1 MKRKLRQRYEKTL
14 DELTL
19 MSNKFAMEVFKHK
32 ECAEHLLRTLLKDE
46 IIRLRRVEV
55 EKTLTN
61 MWGKGVRLDVMGVG
75 TTGDVYEAEIQ
86 NNLSEA
92 SVNRASYNG
101 ALMAMHTIKKG
112 IKFKKKKR
120 YRRFRVVFIT
130 DGDALGNG
138 QRENHVSYSCK
149 KNMIKVDAGADIHY
163 FNTQIQD
170 DSPIGKIMH
179 DFHTANVDDMQDEVL
194 KKYVGYYKRTPKGRK
209 HMCKIMDK
217 IHRDGE
223 RAGFRKGEKR
233 KSKMIAISLY
243 ESGMPIQ
250 EIMKHTR
257 ESEQQIRK
265 WVMHA

>member
-120 YRRFRVVFIT
+120 YRRFHVMFIT
-130 DGDALGNG
+130 D
-138 QRENHVSYSCK
+138 
-149 KNMIKVDAGADIHY
+149 VDAGADIHY

-257 ESEQQIRK
+257 ESE
-265 WVMHA
+265 

>member
-1 MKRKLRQRYEKTL
+1 MKRKLRQRYEKTI

-32 ECAEHLLRTLLKDE
+32 ECTEHLLRTLLKDE
-46 IIRLRRVEV
+46 IIRLRGVEV

-120 YRRFRVVFIT
+120 YRRFHVVFIT

-149 KNMIKVDAGADIHY
+149 K
-163 FNTQIQD
+163 T
-170 DSPIGKIMH
+170 
-179 DFHTANVDDMQDEVL
+179 
-194 KKYVGYYKRTPKGRK
+194 
-209 HMCKIMDK
+209 
-217 IHRDGE
+217 
-223 RAGFRKGEKR
+223 
-233 KSKMIAISLY
+233 
-243 ESGMPIQ
+243 
-250 EIMKHTR
+250 
-257 ESEQQIRK
+257 
-265 WVMHA
+265 

>member
-120 YRRFRVVFIT
+120 YRRFHVMFIT
-130 DGDALGNG
+130 D
-138 QRENHVSYSCK
+138 
-149 KNMIKVDAGADIHY
+149 VDAGADIHY

-179 DFHTANVDDMQDEVL
+179 DFHTASVDDMQDEVL
-194 KKYVGYYKRTPKGRK
+194 KKYVGYYKRTPEGRK